1 MLFIVAILTLI
12 SLPLLITTLRHTCR
26 MPLDVHVRRWT
37 RCAVCGTYQNTT
49 NTHCPNHDQPVPL
62 LNIDQRQQR
71 RIYQHI
77 SYLWTYPQ
85 IKRHQDRFIA
95 FTMRLEDLSADDW
108 TTEAAIVIYEHVGPF
123 YLYKFVE
130 FLLGMEEVA
139 GTRLNVDDVVQQFL
153 VAEEMQDD
161 TQKIA
166 QN

>member
-1 MLFIVAILTLI
+1 MLFIVVILSLI
-12 SLPLLITTLRHTCR
+12 SLPLLVATLRHTCR

-37 RCAVCGTYQNTT
+37 RCAVCGAYQNTT
-49 NTHCPNHDQPVPL
+49 EMHCPNHDQPVPL
-62 LNIDQRQQR
+62 LNVDER
-71 RIYQHI
+71 RIHYHT

-85 IKRHQDRFIA
+85 IKRHQDRFVA

-108 TTEAAIVIYEHVGPF
+108 TTEAAIMIYKHIGPL

-130 FLLGMEEVA
+130 FLLGMEEAA
-139 GTRLNVDDVVQQFL
+139 GTRLDVEDVVTQFL